1 MWLRSRTGLSEDV
14 PCFSGE
20 TLTSPRRIWALHQ
33 QVSRNS
39 SGLYYFFD
47 RWKTLA
53 FVFTSV
59 LLATWITFSQE
70 WYMLFPP
77 SAYSLFFPMTDLDDN
92 ICKKYIKMI
101 TNIVI
106 LSLIICISLAFWI
119 MSMTASTYYGKY
131 KCSKPFFYHRM
142 GGEIQNSCPLNGY
155 RLCLLLQLG
164 FNLLESKQYFLKPF
178 ISIAVV
184 ILVIPFPIYV
194 SRNCYICHGEK

>member
-1 MWLRSRTGLSEDV
+1 
-14 PCFSGE
+14 
-20 TLTSPRRIWALHQ
+20 
-33 QVSRNS
+33 
-39 SGLYYFFD
+39 
-47 RWKTLA
+47 
-53 FVFTSV
+53 
-59 LLATWITFSQE
+59 
-70 WYMLFPP
+70 MLFPP
-77 SAYSLFFPMTDLDDN
+77 GAYSLFFPMTDLDDN

-142 GGEIQNSCPLNGY
+142 GGEIQNSCLLNGY